1 MARTYYCIGNAHL
14 DPVWMWQWTEGY
26 AETKATF
33 RSALDRMNE
42 YEDFIFVCSSASI
55 YEWLEESVPAMFEE
69 IAARVKEGRWV
80 PVGGWWVQPDCNQ
93 PSGES
98 FARHGVISQ
107 NYFNDKFGVTAKV
120 GYNVDSFGHNRNIPQ
135 ILKKSGMNYYIY
147 MRPGEHEMHMD
158 TNVFKWQAQDGSEVI
173 AYRLAEAYCYNVESQ
188 DSLNRAIGDGDR
200 RHDENIP
207 ERMFFYGVGN
217 HGGGPTIKNIE
228 TIHEKNTLSD
238 DEFVLANPLDY
249 FKKIEDIY
257 DLPVHAND
265 LQHHAS
271 GCYSAVSLI
280 KTLNRRC
287 ESMLYSAEI
296 FSSLSSWMAGA
307 AYPAEKLREAWKN
320 TLFNQFHDS
329 LGGCSIKPAYDDAAM
344 LGYEAM
350 SVAKKAENRALQT
363 ISWMVDTSAVNRA
376 VAVAVVVFNAHS
388 WDVSEYI
395 QVNKRFDGVVDAGG
409 NAVPVQYV
417 ASPSQFCTHRPDTL
431 FCVKVPAMGYSVYYA
446 SEKAEETESEVRC
459 HDNVLENK
467 FLKVT
472 FEPYTG
478 YIKSVID
485 KETGDELIAGHGAV
499 PTVIDEYDHDT
510 WSHARNYFSKTMAY
524 FSDATLKIIESG
536 TERAAMKVTSR
547 YNGSTLTQYFYL
559 YADSKKL
566 SVNGHIDWHEK
577 HKMLKLSY
585 PAMTYTETP
594 HAYYEIPFGYIER
607 PCNGE
612 EECGHTWIAVTGE
625 KIGAALI
632 NNNKYSFSISG
643 SLMSLTVVRSP
654 LYGDHGAPRN
664 DEGEFTDQGSHDFSY
679 EYVPFNVT
687 GGTPD
692 FAAIT
697 KQARQFNIPTTH
709 IVENNHKGTLPLT
722 SKGIAI
728 DAENVM
734 VSAIKEAEDGGGY
747 IVRAYE
753 LGGKATDAV
762 IKIVN
767 LGAEINAS
775 YTPHEVKTF
784 RILNGKI
791 TETMMTELDA

>member
-1 MARTYYCIGNAHL
+1 MAKTYYCIGNAHL

-69 IAARVKEGRWV
+69 IVARVREGRWV

-135 ILKKSGMNYYIY
+135 ILKKSGMNYYVY

-173 AYRLAEAYCYNVESQ
+173 AYRLAEAYCYNVDGQ
-188 DSLNRAIGDGDR
+188 DSIDRAIADGDR
-200 RHDENIP
+200 RHDDSIAD
-207 ERMFFYGVGN
+207 RMFFYGVGN
-217 HGGGPTIKNIE
+217 HGGGPTIRNIE

-238 DEFVLANPLDY
+238 DEFVLANPLDF
-249 FKKIEDIY
+249 FKKVEQTY
-257 DLPVHAND
+257 NLKTHADD

-287 ESMLYSAEI
+287 ESMLYSAEA
-296 FSSLSSWMAGA
+296 FSSLSSWMSGA
-307 AYPAEKLREAWKN
+307 SYPADKLREAWKN

-350 SVAKKAENRALQT
+350 SAAKKAENRALQT
-363 ISWMVDTSAVNRA
+363 ISWMVDTSAVNRP
-376 VAVAVVVFNAHS
+376 VAVVVFNPHS
-388 WDVSEYI
+388 WDASEYI
-395 QVNKRFDGVVDAGG
+395 QVNKRFDGVVDADG
-409 NAVPVQYV
+409 NAIPVQYV

-431 FCVKVPAMGYSVYYA
+431 FNVKVPALGYSVYYA
-446 SEKAEETESEVRC
+446 AEKSEAAETGVSC

-478 YIKSVID
+478 YIKSIID
-485 KETGDELIAGHGAV
+485 KESGAELLSGRGAV
-499 PTVIDEYDHDT
+499 PTVIDEFDHDT
-510 WSHARNYFSKTMAY
+510 WSHARNYFTKTMAY
-524 FSDATLKIIESG
+524 FADAELKVIETG
-536 TERAAMKVTSR
+536 TQRAAMKVTSR
-547 YNGSTLTQYFYL
+547 YNSSTLTQYFYL
-559 YADSKKL
+559 GADSKTL
-566 SVNGHIDWHEK
+566 SVKANIDWHEK
-577 HKMLKLSY
+577 HKMLKLAY
-585 PAMTYTETP
+585 PANVSAP
-594 HAYYEIPFGYIER
+594 KAFYEIPFGYIER
-607 PCNGE
+607 PCDGE
-612 EECGHTWIAVTGE
+612 EECGHEWICVSGE
-625 KIGAALI
+625 NGGAALI
-632 NNNKYSFSISG
+632 NNNKYSFNIDG
-643 SLMSLTVVRSP
+643 SCMNLTVVRSP

-664 DEGEFTDQGSHDFSY
+664 DEGEFTDQGAHDFSY
-679 EYVPFNVT
+679 EFVPFV
-687 GGTPD
+687 GKPD

-722 SKGIAI
+722 STGISVSA
-728 DAENVM
+728 ANVI
-734 VSAIKEAEDGGGY
+734 VSAIKEAEDGCGF

-753 LGGKATDAV
+753 LSGIATAADM
-762 IKIVN
+762 KIHAI
-767 LGAEINAS
+767 GAEIKAS
-775 YTPHEVKTF
+775 FTPHEVKTF
-784 RILNGKI
+784 RISDGAI
-791 TETMMTELDA
+791 TETLMTELEA